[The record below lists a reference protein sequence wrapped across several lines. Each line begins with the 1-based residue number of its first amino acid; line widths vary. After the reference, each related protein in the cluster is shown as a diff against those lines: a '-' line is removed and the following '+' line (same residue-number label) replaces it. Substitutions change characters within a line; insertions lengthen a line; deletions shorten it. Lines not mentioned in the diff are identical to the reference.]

1 MYYLKLFLLYS
12 LLGFVMESTLFKIL
26 LCKKHSGIFYGPI
39 TAVYGIGIMALTLID
54 KYMFSKIKKN
64 TIIKLIIEY
73 ITVAIILTLIEYIG
87 GNTLEYIFNITMW
100 NYTKYKYHF
109 GKYICLNNSLIWGLL
124 GVFYINIFKKFTD
137 KLLKQINNRETILFL
152 FIFTID
158 LIVTLIT
165 KT

>member
-39 TAVYGIGIMALTLID
+39 TAVYGIGIIALTLID

-64 TIIKLIIEY
+64 TIIKLI
-73 ITVAIILTLIEYIG
+73 IEYIG